1 MYPPPPPPPLT
12 PSWPISEITGQT
24 SLTLGYHGSWDFFLC
39 ISSRPHSLLHI
50 DSFVFLIC
58 LSSLLDFVL
67 LTSEGCL
74 LYLLQPFS
82 VVMPNPSRAVAHVWS
97 QGPMSTPTLDSEA
110 ETQREQAAF
119 PFTELPRGGARF

>member
-24 SLTLGYHGSWDFFLC
+24 SLTLGYHGSWDFFPS

-50 DSFVFLIC
+50 DCFVFLIC

-67 LTSEGCL
+67 LTSKGCL
-74 LYLLQPFS
+74 LYLLQPLS
-82 VVMPNPSRAVAHVWS
+82 VVMPNPSRAVAHAWS
-97 QGPMSTPTLDSEA
+97 HGPRSNPTLDSEA
-110 ETQREQAAF
+110 ET
-119 PFTELPRGGARF
+119 